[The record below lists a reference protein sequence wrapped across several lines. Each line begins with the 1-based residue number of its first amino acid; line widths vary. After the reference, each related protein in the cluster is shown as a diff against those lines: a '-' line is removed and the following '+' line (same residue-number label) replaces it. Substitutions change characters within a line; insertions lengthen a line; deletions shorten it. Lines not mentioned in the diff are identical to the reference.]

1 MTPEQKKELIAALDA
16 DNDVRAITIA
26 LQVCAWMA
34 RNKRPDDAVK
44 IRSMVDAVQERKSFE
59 AEWRK
64 KRLTIAVSIYIGRT
78 ISLEDAIK
86 LADSFINQNETEP
99 LNIWADE

>member
-26 LQVCAWMA
+26 LQVCASLA

-44 IRSMVDAVQERKSFE
+44 IRSMVDSFQERKSLE

-64 KRLTIAVSIYIGRT
+64 KRLAIAVSIYTGNST
-78 ISLEDAIK
+78 SMKDAIK
-86 LADSFINQNETEP
+86 MADLFINQNETEP